1 MKKSVFWRFSLLLML
16 MCSAVNL
23 HADEINYSRYVAYDG
38 KVDKAGQPFK
48 KGKLITTYRGTTNGI
63 ESDEKDIL
71 EGEFNN
77 NRVEKAKLRLGR
89 YNSPLWITRTS
100 FEGTLEYR
108 IEEGGKAVTYTLIEG
123 VIKDSR
129 LAKLK
134 IYPDNPLV
142 ITRIPQIKGCL
153 NKVTPIRIAG
163 ENLELTESNLAEWGK
178 SIAPFKLKALGLS
191 EVKKSYSCYLD
202 ESLNIVESFEP
213 ELFFNDQKKVY
224 YDASKDEIVIAK
236 PSGDVLKLHRKSG
249 EINFVRKYPDAHVV
263 CKTNMIQVKFADGSV
278 YNGSIKL
285 KSTKANAIYLDILEA
300 ATYAESGISFTNGT
314 LTTAD
319 GKTVNYIDGRTEAE
333 IAEEKAR
340 KEQEAKQAEAK
351 RQADMKKARAKLIGT
366 WELLGYYPGEKVI
379 YTLKA
384 DGTMLASY
392 TYNGEQTKNMFTA
405 KFTVSAEWEV
415 DGDGFCVNKSK
426 KAFISAD
433 NITFNFTDYEM
444 KSNFESG
451 CREYGRENFTKVY
464 FSEFIKMCDGGS
476 SFIYND
482 KWYTGLTIK
491 GTTMTGK
498 TYRRGEQVDVKF
510 RKLK

>member
-1 MKKSVFWRFSLLLML
+1 MKKSVFLRIPLLLML
-16 MCSAVNL
+16 MCCAAVL
-23 HADEINYSRYVAYDG
+23 HADEIKYSRYVVYDG

-48 KGKLITTYRGTTNGI
+48 KGKLITTYRGNSNGI
-63 ESDEKDIL
+63 DADEKDIL

-123 VIKDSR
+123 VIKDSKFS
-129 LAKLK
+129 KLK
-134 IYPDNPLV
+134 IYPEDPLV
-142 ITRIPQIKGCL
+142 ITRIPQIKGCS
-153 NKVTPIRIAG
+153 NKVTPIRIVG

-191 EVKKSYSCYLD
+191 EVKKSYRCYLND
-202 ESLNIVESFEP
+202 SLNIVESSEP
-213 ELFFNDQKKVY
+213 EFIFKDQKRVY
-224 YDASKDEIVIAK
+224 YNAPTDEIVIAM
-236 PSGDVLKLHRKSG
+236 PSGEGMIVHRTSRD
-249 EINFVRKYPDAHVV
+249 ITFIRNYPDAQVV
-263 CKTNMIQVKFADGSV
+263 CKPNMSQVKFNDGRV

-285 KSTKANAIYLDILEA
+285 SVTEANAVYLGVIEA
-300 ATYAESGISFTNGT
+300 ATYAESCIGFHTGT

-319 GKTVNYIDGRTEAE
+319 GKTINYIDGRTEAE

-340 KEQEAKQAEAK
+340 KEREAKQAEAK

-384 DGTMLASY
+384 DGTMIASY
-392 TYNGEQTKNMFTA
+392 TYSGEQTKNMLTA
-405 KFTVSAEWEV
+405 KFTVSAEWKV
-415 DGDGFCVNKSK
+415 DEEGFCVNKSE
-426 KAFISAD
+426 KAFIGAD

-451 CREYGRENFTKVY
+451 CREYGRETFTKVY

>member
-1 MKKSVFWRFSLLLML
+1 ML

-108 IEEGGKAVTYTLIEG
+108 IEEGGKSVTYTLIEG

-191 EVKKSYSCYLD
+191 EVKKSYSCYLND
-202 ESLNIVESFEP
+202 SLYIVENFDP
-213 ELFFNDQKKVY
+213 EFIFKVQKKVY
-224 YDASKDEIVIAK
+224 YNASTDEIVIAM
-236 PSGDVLKLHRKSG
+236 PSGEGMKVHRASRDLT
-249 EINFVRKYPDAHVV
+249 FTRKFPDA
-263 CKTNMIQVKFADGSV
+263 QVNCTPRMTIVQFNDGRV
-278 YNGSIKL
+278 YKGSIKL
-285 KSTKANAIYLDILEA
+285 GVTEANAAYLGIIEA
-300 ATYAESGISFTNGT
+300 ATYAESCIGFHTGK

-319 GKTVNYIDGRTEAE
+319 GQTVNYINGRTEAE

-451 CREYGRENFTKVY
+451 CREYGRETFTKVY
-464 FSEFIKMCDGGS
+464 FSEFIKLCDGGS
-476 SFIYND
+476 SFIYGD
-482 KWYTGLTIK
+482 KWHTDLTIK